1 MPNWDDAIRSQRA
14 SALTR
19 SERQGV
25 RVVLDRFT
33 TKERLKG
40 VLRSYLGWAGVS
52 IPIAIAI
59 AKFFLDHGAK

>member
-1 MPNWDDAIRSQRA
+1 MPNWDDAIRSQR
-14 SALTR
+14 SNALTR
-19 SERQGV
+19 AERQGV

-40 VLRSYLGWAGVS
+40 VLRSYMGWAGAA
-52 IPIAIAI
+52 IPIAIAV

>member
-1 MPNWDDAIRSQRA
+1 MPDWDDAIRSQRGT
-14 SALTR
+14 ALSK

-33 TKERLKG
+33 TRERLKG
-40 VLRSYLGWAGVS
+40 LFRSYLAVAGAS
-52 IPIAIAI
+52 IPIAIAV